1 MGTPWWRSYPDLIGD
16 KKMATT
22 EEVKAMNCD
31 YCDNTESITTIIDK
45 TGESPDIH
53 ICRDCYAT
61 GQAEEV

>member
-1 MGTPWWRSYPDLIGD
+1 
-16 KKMATT
+16 MATT